1 MYESTR
7 AHMKPA
13 EIRRRAFALMKQCWT
28 TLLIAAVLM
37 SLFGWI
43 GTAVEAH
50 GKRLATNAYNAQME
64 TYHAEKPTLPYE
76 DYNAMLDDLRN
87 QHRIERMA
95 KAAYDDALGPWEWLG
110 YGIDLIDLL
119 FSCVI
124 AVRLSKGLLTALRGG
139 ECTPQCLRSGWART
153 STICWLAVQR
163 ELRIGLW
170 ALLPLIF
177 HFALDIFFGVYAGT
191 VSTLLILLVA
201 IWARIHYALADVHL
215 ADDPYSTMTASDCL
229 RLAVDDADAFTIRA
243 MCGVLWPVIIP
254 YCIFIVVG
262 CLAIFGMASVLL
274 ASIVDALCSLLI
286 AVFLTPCYA
295 CIYDEIRQR
304 IRAYEEAVPSNE
316 GLARA
321 RALAEE
327 QHI

>member
-1 MYESTR
+1 MYESAR
-7 AHMKPA
+7 AHMKPRD
-13 EIRRRAFALMKQCWT
+13 IRSRACSLMRQCWK

-37 SLFGWI
+37 CLFGWASI
-43 GTAVEAH
+43 AVEAR
-50 GKRLATNAYNAQME
+50 GKHLAQQASDTARAAFMAEHPVPEDKENSDEWAFHYEWMANHNAEKAYNE
-64 TYHAEKPTLPYE
+64 TY
-76 DYNAMLDDLRN
+76 R
-87 QHRIERMA
+87 
-95 KAAYDDALGPWEWLG
+95 PWKWAVGGL
-110 YGIDLIDLL
+110 DLIGLL

-124 AVRLSKGLLTALRGG
+124 AVRLSRGLLNALRGE

-153 STICWLAVQR
+153 STVCWLAVQR

-201 IWARIHYALADVHL
+201 IWAGMHYALAEMHL
-215 ADDPYSTMTASDCL
+215 ADDPYSTMTASDAL

-243 MCGVLWPVIIP
+243 MCGVLWPVVIP
-254 YCIFIVVG
+254 YGVIIVVG
-262 CLAIFGMASVLL
+262 CLAIFGMAPVLL

-286 AVFLTPCYA
+286 TLFLTPCYV

-304 IRAYEEAVPSNE
+304 IRAAEEAVPPTE

-321 RALAEE
+321 RALAANDD
-327 QHI
+327 